1 MERFCAREA
10 RLLSRSPVNTFPLAG
25 SLGCAAPVVPP
36 PPGAGILILN
46 YITLQKAA
54 AVTLCMFTDQKKL

>member
-1 MERFCAREA
+1 MERFCASEA

-36 PPGAGILILN
+36 PPGAGILS
-46 YITLQKAA
+46 YITLQRAP
-54 AVTLCMFTDQKKL
+54 AVKLFMLIDPNKL